1 MNILTLLEQ
10 NQKQYLSGEVIAKRL
25 SMSRANVWKE
35 ISKLRKEGYEII
47 ATPSKGY
54 HLKNYNHNFSKY
66 LLDKSLNDISIE
78 IYKSLS
84 STNDFAKKSNQVN
97 RLIIAQTQTNGRGRM
112 GKSFY
117 SPKNK
122 GLYFSYVINPNLSL
136 EMVPLIT
143 IAAALAIQKALPI
156 KTNIK
161 WLNDILIDD
170 KKVAGILVE
179 GDIELQTKSFNKI
192 IVGVGINLFSSDV
205 PQKLEN
211 IMTSVDHHTNNEI
224 DKHKILIDFI
234 TEFKKRIIEIKTNKD
249 KLISDYRAECI
260 TINKDIIYENKVYKV
275 ININEFGQ
283 LIVKDKNNNQIIIQA
298 GEIHDH
304 N

>member
-54 HLKNYNHNFSKY
+54 QLKNYNHNFSKY